1 MGINDQVWDR
11 GEGDRSA
18 SYLMEMLLHPANKYA
33 ALGTLTTA
41 ALVSI
46 PFGLGLGAV
55 PIVAFLAA
63 ESIGALFIPS
73 SGRFRAWVDR
83 KHRRVRREQ
92 AREHLLHELRTRVG
106 EHGKAWEAYARMRDR
121 LASLEEVAKN
131 RRTALTAYDV
141 ERLDDSTVSYL
152 GLWLAQLLIEERK
165 RAIDDVQVAKS
176 LADIESQIES
186 APSSVERR
194 RFENAREDLVRIQ
207 RRREGLA
214 SQEAAVR
221 AGLLSMVDTFEE
233 VYQQVVTD
241 PTSTEA
247 TEHLQNA
254 VERLQIEERLEGG
267 IDEELIALFRGKRA
281 PLAHGEDT
289 AERQRQKQ
297 VAQAQAQERR
307 QGQGQGQGHRS
318 TRK

>member
-1 MGINDQVWDR
+1 MGINDQIWDR
-11 GEGDRSA
+11 GEADRSA
-18 SYLMEMLLHPANKYA
+18 SYLKEMLLHPANKYA
-33 ALGTLTTA
+33 ALGALTTA

-55 PIVAFLAA
+55 PLVAFVAA

-83 KHRRVRREQ
+83 KYRRVRREH
-92 AREHLLHELRTRVG
+92 AREHLLNELRTRVG
-106 EHGKAWEAYARMRDR
+106 EHGKSWEAYARMRDR
-121 LASLEEVAKN
+121 LASLEEVAQN
-131 RRTALTAYDV
+131 RRTALTDYDV

-152 GLWLAQLLIEERK
+152 GLWLALLLIEERK

-176 LADIESQIES
+176 LAEIESQIES

-194 RFENAREDLVRIQ
+194 RFETARDDLVRIQ
-207 RRREGLA
+207 RRREGLV

-221 AGLLSMVDTFEE
+221 ARLLSMVDTFEE

-247 TEHLQNA
+247 SEHLQNA

-267 IDEELIALFRGKRA
+267 IDEELVALFRGRRA
-281 PLAHGEDT
+281 ALARGED
-289 AERQRQKQ
+289 AALRQRQKQ
-297 VAQAQAQERR
+297 ADRGQQSNR
-307 QGQGQGQGHRS
+307 Q
-318 TRK
+318 